1 MAVKKEMVLKNGRWV
16 WFNGEFVPWEE
27 AVVHVGTHAL
37 HYGSSIFEGIRS
49 YATARGPAIFC
60 LDQHLDR
67 LYGSCKIY
75 RMEPPFPREEL
86 KKAIIELVA
95 KNEHEACY
103 IRPLVFRGLGSF
115 SLDPRKDCPVEV
127 TILTIEWGA
136 YLGEEALNR
145 GVDVCV
151 STWFRMAPNTY
162 PALAKAGGHYTNSQL
177 IAMEAKDKG
186 FVEGIALDVFGYVS
200 EGSGE
205 NLFVV
210 QDGVLY
216 TPPLSASI
224 LGGVTRRCVMALADD
239 LGIPVREELI
249 SRERLYLADEAFFTG
264 TAAEITPIRSVDGIP
279 VGEGKRGPI
288 TRRLQEEFFGIVR
301 GEIPD
306 RHGWLTPVSTAANL
320 REGAQEK
327 AA

>member
-1 MAVKKEMVLKNGRWV
+1 MALKNGKWV

-27 AVVHVGTHAL
+27 ATVHVGVHAL
-37 HYGSSIFEGIRS
+37 HYGSSVFEGIRS
-49 YATARGPAIFC
+49 YETKDGPAIFC
-60 LDQHLDR
+60 LDQHLER
-67 LYGSCKIY
+67 LFGSCKIY
-75 RMEPPFPREEL
+75 RIEIPFSKDEL
-86 KKAIIELVA
+86 RRAIVELVA
-95 KNEHEACY
+95 RNGHRACY
-103 IRPLVFRGLGSF
+103 IRPLVFRGLGGF
-115 SLDPRKDCPVEV
+115 NLDPRVDCPVEV
-127 TILTIEWGA
+127 AILTIEWGA
-136 YLGEEALNR
+136 YLGKEALEQ
-145 GVDVCV
+145 GVDVGV

-177 IAMEAKDKG
+177 IAMEAHDRG
-186 FVEGIALDVFGYVS
+186 YMEGIALDIFGYVS

-205 NLFVV
+205 NIFIV
-210 QDGVLY
+210 QDGTLY

-224 LGGVTRRCVMALADD
+224 LGGVTRRCVMTLAGD
-239 LGIPVREELI
+239 LGIPVREEPI

-306 RHGWLTPVSTAANL
+306 RHGWLTSV
-320 REGAQEK
+320 G
-327 AA
+327 

>member
-1 MAVKKEMVLKNGRWV
+1 LKNGKWV
-16 WFNGEFVPWEE
+16 WFNGEFVHWDD
-27 AVVHVGTHAL
+27 AKVHAGAHAL

-49 YATARGPAIFC
+49 YETKDGTAIFC

-75 RMEPPFPREEL
+75 RMEMPFPKEEL
-86 KKAIIELVA
+86 RRAIVELVA
-95 KNEHEACY
+95 RNGHRTCY

-115 SLDPRKDCPVEV
+115 SLDPRRDCPVEV
-127 TILTIEWGA
+127 AVLTIEWGT
-136 YLGEEALNR
+136 YLGAKALEE

-177 IAMEAKDKG
+177 IAMEARDRG

-205 NLFVV
+205 NLFIV
-210 QDGVLY
+210 QNGVLY

-224 LGGVTRRCVMALADD
+224 LGGVTRRCVMTLAGD
-239 LGIPVREELI
+239 LGIPMREEPI

-279 VGEGKRGPI
+279 VGEGKRGPV
-288 TRRLQEEFFGIVR
+288 TAKLQEEFFGIVR
-301 GEIPD
+301 GQIPD
-306 RHGWLTPVSTAANL
+306 RHGWLTPV
-320 REGAQEK
+320 R
-327 AA
+327 

>member
-75 RMEPPFPREEL
+75 RMEPPFPKDEL

-127 TILTIEWGA
+127 VILTIEWGA
-136 YLGEEALNR
+136 YLGEEALNH

-205 NLFVV
+205 NLFIV

-224 LGGVTRRCVMALADD
+224 LGGVTRRCVMALAED

-279 VGEGKRGPI
+279 VGEGVRGPI

>member
-1 MAVKKEMVLKNGRWV
+1 MALKNGKWV
-16 WFNGEFVPWEE
+16 WLNGEFVPWEE
-27 AVVHVGTHAL
+27 AKVHVGVHAL

-49 YATARGPAIFC
+49 YETKDGPAIFC
-60 LDQHLDR
+60 LEQHLNR
-67 LYGSCKIY
+67 LYSSCKIY
-75 RMEPPFPREEL
+75 RMDLPFSRDEL
-86 KKAIIELVA
+86 RRAIVELVA
-95 KNEHEACY
+95 KNGHRACY

-127 TILTIEWGA
+127 AILTIEWGA
-136 YLGEEALNR
+136 YLGKEALEQ
-145 GVDVCV
+145 GVDVCI

-177 IAMEAKDKG
+177 IAMEAKERG
-186 FVEGIALDVFGYVS
+186 YTEGIALDIFGYVS

-205 NLFVV
+205 NIFIV
-210 QDGVLY
+210 QDGTIY
-216 TPPLSASI
+216 TPPLSSSI
-224 LGGVTRRCVMALADD
+224 LGGVTRRCVMTLAKD

-288 TRRLQEEFFGIVR
+288 TARLQEEFFGIVR

-306 RHGWLTPVSTAANL
+306 RHGWLTPVLSRSTEVA
-320 REGAQEK
+320 
-327 AA
+327 